1 MADLADLVNVIEEEQ
16 SSSKE
21 IAVSS
26 LTEFEKSALK
36 AQGIDISGPT
46 VKVRMTP
53 PKKIVTENPLPPPP
67 SKEDIKKLE
76 SPADVPVAPAPV
88 EPPAPELPAYSKED
102 AQEYIRCILGVLPFN
117 KTYTTMGGNVQAT
130 FSSRTAKE
138 NLILTTLLR
147 DLRVRHGAGNLDIV
161 NAAWLAFQFCY
172 TATSVVIA
180 GKPVEMTKC
189 EAVDYESIIKHVS
202 AILEKIPLPVYKALL
217 HKLLAFEVV
226 VAELEA
232 KSEDPNFW
240 EATGA

>member
-76 SPADVPVAPAPV
+76 SPADVPVVEAPV
-88 EPPAPELPAYSKED
+88 EPVPELPAYTKED
-102 AQEYIRCILGVLPFN
+102 AQEYIRCVLGVLPFK
-117 KTYTTMGGNVQAT
+117 KTYTTMGKNVQAT
-130 FSSRTAKE
+130 FSSRTAKD

-147 DLRVRHGAGNLDIV
+147 DLRVRHGVGNLDIV

-172 TATSVVIA
+172 TATQVVIG
-180 GKPVEMTKC
+180 GKIIEIVKC
-189 EAVDYESIIKHVS
+189 EAADYDSITSHVS
-202 AILEKIPLPVYKALL
+202 STLQKIPLPVYKALL
-217 HKLLAFEVV
+217 HKLLAFEVIV
-226 VAELEA
+226 SQLEA
-232 KSEDPNFW
+232 KSEDQNFW
-240 EATGA
+240 EATDA